1 MTVFVDDGNG
11 DGDGSGI
18 SNDNDNCD
26 QSWASRR

>member
-1 MTVFVDDGNG
+1 MTVFVDDGNC